1 MDADWSGFHFLMERY
16 IDTFFFPCLNAL
28 FLYLSIK
35 FDLIYNKK
43 SMLRWAKPFLIYVV
57 PLLQNYLY
65 YVNDITSLLIYWLP
79 GCKTLTFYVNIDVTQ
94 LITVRYIS
102 PQSMYSLHHRLSQSL
117 KLLYRQSVWWL
128 QKSFSRVSRNYCI
141 HFWLHG

>member
-43 SMLRWAKPFLIYVV
+43 SMLR
-57 PLLQNYLY
+57 
-65 YVNDITSLLIYWLP
+65 
-79 GCKTLTFYVNIDVTQ
+79 
-94 LITVRYIS
+94 
-102 PQSMYSLHHRLSQSL
+102 
-117 KLLYRQSVWWL
+117 
-128 QKSFSRVSRNYCI
+128 
-141 HFWLHG
+141 